1 MPYICYC
8 LQTGNDL
15 VSREHYNSEEVKERI
30 HTLTLEWEQL
40 TSASSEKGEL
50 NNADVGCTMRKI
62 VGTRSFLS
70 NTIKATSTI
79 MRNLLHTIV
88 ECH

>member
-1 MPYICYC
+1 MPYICYW

-50 NNADVGCTMRKI
+50 NKADVGMHHAKNS
-62 VGTRSFLS
+62 GNKKSS
-70 NTIKATSTI
+70 
-79 MRNLLHTIV
+79 
-88 ECH
+88 